1 MNDLKEKIEKVDS
14 RNEMKELLN
23 GIYNQIASFD
33 NKAAVLISIIGI
45 VFALSFDALDIFKSI
60 TIMLDD
66 LKLWRE
72 FNYIMLGV
80 YCLSFILSIIFFIL
94 VIVPRSHKSPNIH
107 INYYKDIVQTRK
119 INFKRF
125 FYEYIEDDN
134 VLINQIYINA
144 DICYKKHI
152 FLKFGICTLISF
164 IISMVYFIVC
174 STFIII

>member
-14 RNEMKELLN
+14 RNELKELLN

-60 TIMLDD
+60 TMMLAD
-66 LKLWRE
+66 LQTWRLIS
-72 FNYIMLGV
+72 YIMLGI
-80 YCLSFILSIIFFIL
+80 YCLSFVLSVIFFVL
-94 VIVPRSHKSPNIH
+94 VIIPRSHKSNYIH
-107 INYYKDIVQTRK
+107 INYYKDIVNTRK
-119 INFKRF
+119 INFRRYF
-125 FYEYIEDDN
+125 DEYIEDEN

-152 FLKFGICTLISF
+152 FLKSGIYTLISF